1 MMQPLRPSYDYI
13 IVGGGSAGC
22 VIARRLAEDP
32 DISVLL
38 IEAGPSDDD
47 DAIRNL
53 GAWPAL
59 CGGRYDWGY
68 SYAPTARINNRVI
81 PIPRGRVLGGS
92 SSINAGTWY
101 RGHPSDYDDWAA
113 SGATGWTYDAV
124 LPYFRRAENWQGP
137 ASPTRGTGGPMHI
150 EHPAGPHPLAL
161 AMLDAAPQI
170 GIPVVEDYNG
180 PSNEGAT
187 LTNLNMRDGL
197 RWSTVDGYLKP
208 AADWPNLTVLTES
221 TALDLTF
228 DRQRCVGVRHSVAGQ
243 IVTTRAEREI
253 VLTLGAFG
261 SPRLLMLSG
270 IGDPAELARLGIPV
284 RTALPGVGQNLQDHP
299 LLKGINFRSTL
310 PLGPVSANGGGA
322 QMNWRSRPEEPRPD
336 LHAFIAYNIHATP
349 EIAGAYDFSG
359 NVFAIS
365 PGLVR
370 SRSRGYLRLLGTA
383 PDAIEIQPN
392 FLAEPADLAALA
404 QAVETITD
412 LSETP
417 AYRGLIASKVAP
429 RGRLTRAERI
439 AFIRDACST
448 FFHTCGTC
456 AMGTGEDAVVDPL
469 LRVRG
474 VDGLRIADAAVI
486 PIIPTCNTQAPV
498 VMIAERAAAF
508 LRESHAP

>member
-1 MMQPLRPSYDYI
+1 MRSSFDFV

-32 DISVLL
+32 DIQVLL

-59 CGGRYDWGY
+59 LGGRYDWGY
-68 SYAPTARINNRVI
+68 SYAPTPRINNRVI

-101 RGHPSDYDDWAA
+101 RGHRSDYDAWEQA
-113 SGATGWTYDAV
+113 GATGWNYQAV

-137 ASPTRGTGGPMHI
+137 PSAMRGTDGPMHI
-150 EHPAGPHPLAL
+150 EHPNGPHPLAL
-161 AMLDAAPQI
+161 AMLDGARQI
-170 GIPVVEDYNG
+170 GIPVVDDYNG

-187 LTNLNMRDGL
+187 LTNLNMRDGR

-208 AADWPNLTVLTES
+208 AADWPNLTVLTDS
-221 TALDLTF
+221 TALDLVF
-228 DRQRCVGVRHSVAGQ
+228 DGVRCVGVRHVVAGQ
-243 IVTTRAEREI
+243 IVITRAEREV
-253 VLTLGAFG
+253 VLTLGAIG
-261 SPRLLMLSG
+261 SPRMLMLSG
-270 IGDPAELARLGIPV
+270 IGDPAELRGLGIPV
-284 RTALPGVGQNLQDHP
+284 RAVLPGVGQNLQDHP
-299 LLKGINFRSTL
+299 LLMGINFRSNI

-322 QMNWRSRPEEPRPD
+322 QMNWRSRPEEPVPD
-336 LHAFIAYNIHATP
+336 LHAFIAYNSHATP
-349 EIAGAYDFSG
+349 EIAAAHDFSG

-404 QAVETITD
+404 QSIETIMD
-412 LSETP
+412 LADAP
-417 AYRGLIASKVAP
+417 AYRNLIAGHVAP
-429 RGRLTRAERI
+429 RGRLTLAERI
-439 AFIRDACST
+439 AFVRDACST

-456 AMGTGEDAVVDPL
+456 AMGTGDGAVVDPD

-474 VDGLRIADAAVI
+474 VDGLRVADASVI

-508 LRESHAP
+508 LREGKSP